1 MKKVIVLIISV
12 FFTVSA
18 FGQGMYEITQKSL
31 EEKQIELRLLNHD
44 IKIDVLFVRTGGL
57 NSIIDSIYKDGC
69 ARYDKMIK
77 IYTQY
82 VTKVEA
88 LINENSMHLTVDE
101 NESLLESIEYI
112 KLLIESAEGTLN
124 LLEVTL
130 KYADN

>member
-31 EEKQIELRLLNHD
+31 EEKQIELRLLNND
-44 IKIDVLFVRTGGL
+44 IKFDVLFVRTGGL
-57 NSIIDSIYKDGC
+57 NSIIDSIYC

-101 NESLLESIEYI
+101 NEILLESIEYI
-112 KLLIESAEGTLN
+112 KLLIESAEGALN

>member
-18 FGQGMYEITQKSL
+18 FGQGIYEITQKSL
-31 EEKQIELRLLNHD
+31 EEKQIELRLLNND
-44 IKIDVLFVRTGGL
+44 IKFDVLFVRTGGL
-57 NSIIDSIYKDGC
+57 NSIIDSIYC

-101 NESLLESIEYI
+101 NEILLESIEYI

>member
-44 IKIDVLFVRTGGL
+44 IKIEVLFVRTGGL
-57 NSIIDSIYKDGC
+57 NSIIDSIYKDEC

>member
-44 IKIDVLFVRTGGL
+44 IRIEVLFVRTGGL
-57 NSIIDSIYKDGC
+57 NSIIDSIYKDEC

>member
-18 FGQGMYEITQKSL
+18 FGQGIYEITQKSL
-31 EEKQIELRLLNHD
+31 EEKQIKLRLLNND

-57 NSIIDSIYKDGC
+57 NSMIDSIYC
-69 ARYDKMIK
+69 SRYDKMIK

-88 LINENSMHLTVDE
+88 LINENSMYLTVDE

-112 KLLIESAEGTLN
+112 KLLIESAEGALN

>member
-31 EEKQIELRLLNHD
+31 EEKQIELKLLNHD
-44 IKIDVLFVRTGGL
+44 IKIDVLFVRTDGL
-57 NSIIDSIYKDGC
+57 NSIIDSIYKDEC

-112 KLLIESAEGTLN
+112 KLLIESAEGALN

>member
-1 MKKVIVLIISV
+1 
-12 FFTVSA
+12 
-18 FGQGMYEITQKSL
+18 
-31 EEKQIELRLLNHD
+31 
-44 IKIDVLFVRTGGL
+44 
-57 NSIIDSIYKDGC
+57 
-69 ARYDKMIK
+69 MIK

>member
-31 EEKQIELRLLNHD
+31 EEKQIELRLLNND
-44 IKIDVLFVRTGGL
+44 IKFDVLFVRTGGL
-57 NSIIDSIYKDGC
+57 NSILDSIYKDKC

-112 KLLIESAEGTLN
+112 KLLIESAEGALN

>member
-31 EEKQIELRLLNHD
+31 EEKQIELRLLNND
-44 IKIDVLFVRTGGL
+44 IKFDVLFVRTGGL
-57 NSIIDSIYKDGC
+57 NSIIDSIYC

-112 KLLIESAEGTLN
+112 KLLIESAEGALN